1 MLSGTRVI
9 VVGAGLA
16 GLTAAVELTRLRASV
31 QIVEARDRVGGR
43 IWTRRGTDGET
54 SVEAGAEFV
63 DHEHAHVRRL
73 IGQCGLGLARVLR
86 QGFGLALSIGAR
98 VEVHRSQQVEWRTL
112 TLKLAPV
119 TRAYRKAGGG
129 AWASVVGTALAA
141 RSVHAVLTAIGAS
154 RRTQALAQAMR
165 GYYLAEPHDL
175 SSVVLLDQILR
186 GGNPGRARI
195 YRIKGGAGRLPE
207 TLAESLSGAVLL
219 RHVVGRISQT
229 GTKVTCAVATPS
241 GRLAALEA
249 DAVIV
254 TAPAPLVRSI
264 EFDPG
269 LTTAQACAYETLTA
283 GPATKLSLRFA
294 TPWWRRPLRPS
305 AFGTN
310 LPIGAVW
317 EGAEDRPDVAML
329 TLLAGGDAS
338 ARLKARVAADGAPG
352 LMADLRWMGTPDPP
366 YLAAPAVSW
375 EHDPWS
381 RGGYAVFGP
390 GFDPRLRPVLGA
402 SHGRVIFA
410 GEHTSERWQGFMNG
424 AVESGLRA
432 ARDVEA
438 LVDLDRAGPIGEP

>member
-1 MLSGTRVI
+1 MLPGTRVI

-16 GLTAAVELTRLRASV
+16 GLTAAVELTRRRASV

-43 IWTRRGTDGET
+43 IWTRPGTDGES

-63 DHEHAHVRRL
+63 DHEHTQLRRL
-73 IGQCGLGLARVLR
+73 IGQSGLGLVRVLR
-86 QGFGLALSIGAR
+86 QGFGLALSSGGR
-98 VEVHRSQQVEWRTL
+98 VEVHGSPQVEWRTL
-112 TLKLAPV
+112 ALKLAPV
-119 TRAYRKAGGG
+119 IRAYKVAGGT
-129 AWASVVGTALAA
+129 WDSVVGAALAA
-141 RSVHAVLTAIGAS
+141 RSVHAVLTAVGAS
-154 RRTQALAQAMR
+154 RRTHALAQSMR
-165 GYYLAEPHDL
+165 GYYLAEPHDM
-175 SSVVLLDQILR
+175 SSVVLLDQIVA
-186 GGNPGRARI
+186 GGNPGRTRI
-195 YRIKGGAGRLPE
+195 YRIKGGASRLTE
-207 TLAESLSGAVLL
+207 ALARSLSDAVLL
-219 RHVVGRISQT
+219 RHVVGRVSQT

-241 GRLAALEA
+241 SRLTALEA

-254 TAPAPLVRSI
+254 TVPAPLVRSI

-269 LTTAQACAYETLTA
+269 LTTAQAWAYETLSA

-294 TPWWRRPLRPS
+294 TPWWRRPLRPR

-317 EGAEDRPDVAML
+317 EGAEDQPDVAML
-329 TLLAGGDAS
+329 TFLAGGDAS
-338 ARLKARVAADGAPG
+338 ARLGARVASDGALG
-352 LMADLRWMGTPDPP
+352 LLADLRWMGTADPP
-366 YLAAPAVSW
+366 RLAAPAVSW

-390 GFDPRLRPVLGA
+390 GFDPRLRPMLGA

-438 LVDLDRAGPIGEP
+438 LVNLDRAGPIGEP

>member
-1 MLSGTRVI
+1 MLPGTRVI

-43 IWTRRGTDGET
+43 VWTRPGADGES

-63 DHEHAHVRRL
+63 DHDHAQLRRL
-73 IGQCGLGLARVLR
+73 IGQCGLDLARVLR

-98 VEVHRSQQVEWRTL
+98 VEVHGSHQVEWRTL
-112 TLKLAPV
+112 ALKLAPV
-119 TRAYRKAGGG
+119 ARAYRKAGGS
-129 AWASVVGTALAA
+129 WDSVVGAALAA
-141 RSVHAVLTAIGAS
+141 RSVHAVLTAAGAT

-165 GYYLAEPHDL
+165 GYYLAEPQEL
-175 SSVVLLDQILR
+175 SSVVLLDEIVQGR
-186 GGNPGRARI
+186 NPGRTRL
-195 YRIKGGAGRLPE
+195 YRIKGGAGRLTE
-207 TLAESLSGAVLL
+207 ALASSLSDAVLL
-219 RHVVGRISQT
+219 RHVVGRVSQT

-254 TAPAPLVRSI
+254 TVPAPLVRSI

-269 LTTAQACAYETLTA
+269 LTTAQTCAYETLTA
-283 GPATKLSLRFA
+283 GPVTKVSLRFA
-294 TPWWRRPLRPS
+294 TPWWRRPLRPR

-317 EGAEDRPDVAML
+317 EGAEEQPDVAML
-329 TLLAGGDAS
+329 TFLAGGDAS
-338 ARLKARVAADGAPG
+338 ARLKARVAADGAAG
-352 LMADLRWMGTPDPP
+352 VMTDLRWLGTPDPP
-366 YLAAPAVSW
+366 RLAAPAVSW
-375 EHDPWS
+375 EQDPWA

-390 GFDPRLRPVLGA
+390 GFDPRLRPMLGA

-438 LVDLDRAGPIGEP
+438 LVNLDRAGLVL